1 MCEWRC
7 FDAVDTMNN
16 MNAGLGIGPKY
27 VIADIDTYRKSPED
41 DLYANFPVNY
51 LKIDTVPGPD
61 LDWSPILKA
70 MRDGNF
76 FVTTGEILIRNYAV
90 SGSGNQRTITADVEW
105 TFPMAFMEV
114 VTGDGK
120 TVTKQVLSATDLQAF
135 GSKKLS
141 IPFDAT
147 GRKWVRFAMWDVA
160 GNGAFTQPQWLAEAR
175 VTK

>member
-1 MCEWRC
+1 M
-7 FDAVDTMNN
+7 
-16 MNAGLGIGPKY
+16 
-27 VIADIDTYRKSPED
+27 IADIDTYRKSPED

-61 LDWSPILKA
+61 QDWSPVLKA

-76 FVTTGEILIRNYAV
+76 FVTTGEILIKNYAV
-90 SGSGNQRTITADVEW
+90 SGSGNRRTITADVEW

-120 TVTKQVLSATDLQAF
+120 TVTKQALSATDLQAF

-147 GRKWVRFAMWDVA
+147 GKKWVRFAMWDVA
-160 GNGAFTQPQWLAEAR
+160 GNGAFTQPQWLAEAK

>member
-1 MCEWRC
+1 M
-7 FDAVDTMNN
+7 
-16 MNAGLGIGPKY
+16 
-27 VIADIDTYRKSPED
+27 IADIDTYRKSPED

-61 LDWSPILKA
+61 QDWSPILKA

-76 FVTTGEILIRNYAV
+76 FVTTGEILIKNYAV

-120 TVTKQVLSATDLQAF
+120 TVTKQALPATDLQAF

-147 GRKWVRFAMWDVA
+147 GKKWVRFAMWDVA

>member
-1 MCEWRC
+1 MPTSTRTGR
-7 FDAVDTMNN
+7 ALKT
-16 MNAGLGIGPKY
+16 
-27 VIADIDTYRKSPED
+27 T
-41 DLYANFPVNY
+41 LYANFPVNY

-61 LDWSPILKA
+61 QDWSPVLKA

-76 FVTTGEILIRNYAV
+76 FVTTGEILIKNYAV
-90 SGSGNQRTITADVEW
+90 SGSGNRRTITADVEW

-120 TVTKQVLSATDLQAF
+120 TVTKQVLSATELQAF

-147 GRKWVRFAMWDVA
+147 GKKWVRFAMWDVA
-160 GNGAFTQPQWLAEAR
+160 GNGAFTQPQWLAEAK

>member
-1 MCEWRC
+1 M
-7 FDAVDTMNN
+7 
-16 MNAGLGIGPKY
+16 
-27 VIADIDTYRKSPED
+27 IADIDTYRKSPED

-61 LDWSPILKA
+61 QDWSPVLKA

-76 FVTTGEILIRNYAV
+76 FVTTGEILIKNYAV

-147 GRKWVRFAMWDVA
+147 GKKWVRFAMWDVA
-160 GNGAFTQPQWLAEAR
+160 GNGAFTQPQWLAEAK